1 MELGDGKLSTAGV
14 FHTESSRV
22 SVWSGV
28 LAERLAW
35 VVFKALLVD
44 EIS

>member
-1 MELGDGKLSTAGV
+1 M
-14 FHTESSRV
+14 ESSRF

-28 LAERLAW
+28 LAERLDW